1 MTFLDKKIKENSGF
15 FDYHSPPEGHQ
26 QRFLERLEKSAPVQ
40 DDRKDHLIT
49 IFKIA
54 AVALIFIAASW
65 MVFKY
70 SFTDLSGAVIQEV
83 IRIEFPSELEE
94 TFAYYDQKAE
104 EKLDSIDEVAP
115 NAEEAERVKKMASHQ
130 FQRLDAEMAAIE
142 KEYMTNPGNKKL
154 EDALLSHKKLKA
166 GLMES
171 IITQL
176 SLAKQISQSNTN
188 NN

>member
-1 MTFLDKKIKENSGF
+1 MTFLEKKIKENSSF
-15 FDYHSPPEGHQ
+15 FDYHSPPEGHR
-26 QRFLERLEKSAPVQ
+26 QRFLERLEKSAPVH
-40 DDRKDHLIT
+40 DDRKEHLMM

-65 MVFKY
+65 MIFKY

-83 IRIEFPSELEE
+83 IKIEFPGELEE

-104 EKLDSIDEVAP
+104 AKLDSIDEIAP
-115 NAEEAERVKKMASHQ
+115 NAEEAERVKEMASHQ

-154 EDALLSHKKLKA
+154 EEALLSHKKLKA
-166 GLMES
+166 GIIED

-176 SLAKQISQSNTN
+176 SLAKQISKTNTYKN
-188 NN
+188 